1 MSIEEKQNS
10 NDTFISSKEFLN
22 SFKEKNIVFLGNDFQ
37 NKETNPIHFN
47 TLPQPAFNAN
57 FSMLIDCL
65 QQKQEEGYETC
76 FCVLDAQQKERV
88 EKVLVEFAKD
98 RNVIAPT
105 FLQGSIAEGF
115 IDNEHKLLLFTDHQL
130 FNRYHK
136 YKLRDQRAQQ
146 EKITMEDLLNLSPGD
161 YVTHIDHGI
170 GVFAGLEKIDKGG
183 RKQEAIR
190 LIFKDNDILYVSIH
204 SLHKISRYSSKD
216 TVNIPKLNRLGSTTW
231 QTLKNKTKQKVKDI
245 AKDLIAL
252 YAERKATKGYAFS
265 ADSYL
270 QNSLEASFMYEDT
283 PDQFKATKDV
293 KHDMESSHP
302 MDRLVCGDVGFG
314 KTEVA
319 IRAAFKAVCDSKQVV
334 VLVPTTIL
342 AFQHWKTFSRR
353 LKDFPC
359 RVDYLNRFRTTKEK
373 TQILKD
379 LKAQNRY
386 SYRNSQSR
394 RQRR

>member
-1 MSIEEKQNS
+1 M
-10 NDTFISSKEFLN
+10 KEL
-22 SFKEKNIVFLGNDFQ
+22 SQFQ
-37 NKETNPIHFN
+37 I
-47 TLPQPAFNAN
+47 
-57 FSMLIDCL
+57 
-65 QQKQEEGYETC
+65 
-76 FCVLDAQQKERV
+76 
-88 EKVLVEFAKD
+88 
-98 RNVIAPT
+98 
-105 FLQGSIAEGF
+105 
-115 IDNEHKLLLFTDHQL
+115 
-130 FNRYHK
+130 
-136 YKLRDQRAQQ
+136 
-146 EKITMEDLLNLSPGD
+146 GD

-170 GVFAGLEKIDKGG
+170 GIFGGLEKIDKGG
-183 RKQEAIR
+183 KKQEAIR
-190 LIFKDNDILYVSIH
+190 LIFKGNDILYVSIH

-216 TVNIPKLNRLGSTTW
+216 TANVPKLNRLGSSTW

-252 YAERKATKGYAFS
+252 YAERKASKGFAFS

-283 PDQFKATKDV
+283 PDQFKATRDV
-293 KHDMESSHP
+293 KHDMESEYP

-359 RVDYLNRFRTTKEK
+359 RVDYLNRFCSAKEK
-373 TQILKD
+373 KEILKD
-379 LKAQNRY
+379 LALGKIDILIIKKPAQRMVGQAY
-386 SYRNSQSR
+386 
-394 RQRR
+394 